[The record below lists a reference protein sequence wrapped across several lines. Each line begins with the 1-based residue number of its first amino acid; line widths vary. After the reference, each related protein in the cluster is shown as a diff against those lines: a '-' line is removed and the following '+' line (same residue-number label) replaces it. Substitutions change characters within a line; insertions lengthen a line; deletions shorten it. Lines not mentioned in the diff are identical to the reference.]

1 MIEMKTI
8 VELKDNSIF
17 YTESLE
23 HLENKLFHEYNRIL
37 MFGTDAEKEEH
48 LNWGEMDDTEKKA
61 FAKALG
67 NHIVAITC
75 EYFDE
80 HTVNRSK
87 WDEITHMV
95 GKEIVLQMTQM
106 WL

>member
-1 MIEMKTI
+1 MKTI
-8 VELKDNSIF
+8 VELKDDKKTL
-17 YTESLE
+17 TESLE
-23 HLENKLFHEYNRIL
+23 QLENKLFHEYNRIL
-37 MFGTDAEKEEH
+37 MFGTDEEKEEH
-48 LNWGEMDDTEKKA
+48 LNWEEMDDTEKKA

-87 WDEITHMV
+87 WKEIAHMV
-95 GKEIVLQMTQM
+95 GKEIVLQMTRM

>member
-1 MIEMKTI
+1 MKLETK
-8 VELKDNSIF
+8 LKYDKKTL
-17 YTESLE
+17 TESLMCM
-23 HLENKLFHEYNRIL
+23 ENKLFNEYTRIL
-37 MFGTDAEKEEH
+37 VAGTDEEKEEF
-48 LNWGEMDDTEKKA
+48 LNWEEMDDTEKRA

-75 EYFDE
+75 ECFDE
-80 HTVNRSK
+80 YTINRSK
-87 WDEITHMV
+87 WTEITHMV

>member
-1 MIEMKTI
+1 MMTAKLYET
-8 VELKDNSIF
+8 KD
-17 YTESLE
+17 E
-23 HLENKLFHEYNRIL
+23 LFHQFKSIL
-37 MFGTDAEKEEH
+37 TFGTEKEKDEF
-48 LNWGEMDDTEKKA
+48 LKWEEMNDVEKEA

-67 NHIVAITC
+67 DHIVAITC

>member
-1 MIEMKTI
+1 MKTI
-8 VELKDNSIF
+8 VELKDDKKTL
-17 YTESLE
+17 TESLE
-23 HLENKLFHEYNRIL
+23 QLENKLFHEYNRIL
-37 MFGTDAEKEEH
+37 MFGTDEEKKEF
-48 LNWGEMDDTEKKA
+48 LNWAEMDDTEKKA

-75 EYFDE
+75 ECFDSY
-80 HTVNRSK
+80 TLDRSK
-87 WDEITHMV
+87 WKEITHMV

>member
-1 MIEMKTI
+1 MMTAKLDETK
-8 VELKDNSIF
+8 E
-17 YTESLE
+17 
-23 HLENKLFHEYNRIL
+23 KLFHQFKSIL
-37 MFGTDAEKEEH
+37 TFGTEKEKDEF
-48 LNWGEMDDTEKKA
+48 LKWEEMNDVEKEA

-67 NHIVAITC
+67 DHIVAITC

>member
-1 MIEMKTI
+1 MMTVKH
-8 VELKDNSIF
+8 ELDETK
-17 YTESLE
+17 E
-23 HLENKLFHEYNRIL
+23 KLFHEYNRIL